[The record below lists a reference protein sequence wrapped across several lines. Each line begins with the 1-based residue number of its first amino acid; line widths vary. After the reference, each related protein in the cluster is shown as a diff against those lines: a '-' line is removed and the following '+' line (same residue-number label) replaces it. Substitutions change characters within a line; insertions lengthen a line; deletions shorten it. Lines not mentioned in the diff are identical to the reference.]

1 MAKANGT
8 VNPTYPRYRI
18 GGWNSTST
26 WFCSSGLGPAQHFSR
41 FTGVTPWAN
50 ASVGPSAR
58 KKKNA
63 VTASIVTIAHATSGS
78 LIRAR

>member
-1 MAKANGT
+1 M
-8 VNPTYPRYRI
+8 

-26 WFCSSGLGPAQHFSR
+26 WFCNSGLGPLQHRSKL
-41 FTGVTPWAN
+41 GTPPGAN

-63 VTASIVTIAHATSGS
+63 VTSSITTSAHATSGS
-78 LIRAR
+78 DMRDRYRRATMNV